1 MIKLELETLEFMHV
15 LTCVKTVSSLHPI
28 RQAEL
33 LTLVA
38 KLEAQ
43 GKPQYTVENVV
54 DAYIK
59 ANLAYK

>member
-15 LTCVKTVSSLHPI
+15 LTCVKTIAGLHQT
-28 RQAEL
+28 RQDEL
-33 LTLVA
+33 FALAA

-43 GKPQYTVENVV
+43 GKPQYTLENVA

-59 ANLAYK
+59 ANLTSN